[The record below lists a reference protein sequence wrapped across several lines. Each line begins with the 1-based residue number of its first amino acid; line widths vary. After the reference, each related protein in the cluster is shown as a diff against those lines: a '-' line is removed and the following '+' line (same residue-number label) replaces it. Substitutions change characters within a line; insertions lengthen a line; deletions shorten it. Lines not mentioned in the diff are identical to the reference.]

1 MNFDMFEPKIK
12 KSKGKEEK
20 LPYQVFMAIVFFA
33 CMLIQLLLIKGIS
46 LSYNISTSNTFLACC
61 AIWIVGSCLVAGL
74 YCLGDYLY
82 AHNKKTGLVL
92 IIFPTVVSAVAIVP
106 MSRTENLFTRC
117 DSTRF

>member
-92 IIFPTVVSAVAIVP
+92 IIFATIVLLIIIIL
-106 MSRTENLFTRC
+106 TILVLTGGTKNG
-117 DSTRF
+117 